1 MFRMTASSRCAALG
15 PRSCTPSARTSA
27 EWRHR
32 CGWGGAPVGG
42 GVGRAAELHTVT
54 ALQQERSGR
63 ERDCR
68 LCPVRLALSC
78 NNTGYRAIGS
88 MTEEAIELT
97 PSLQHGSPFPPLSPT
112 PPPHAGGH
120 QAHHAAV
127 CAGAGDTDLQRDHGN
142 HECTGAVTP
151 RECSGAVT
159 PPALYYVDCR
169 GREHL

>member
-1 MFRMTASSRCAALG
+1 MSGCSVPDDCVVEMCRFGAAELHTIGAILG
-15 PRSCTPSARTSA
+15 GMAAQVWVGRGT
-27 EWRHR
+27 
-32 CGWGGAPVGG
+32 GGG
-42 GVGRAAELHTVT
+42 GVSRAAELHTVT

-97 PSLQHGSPFPPLSPT
+97 PSLQHGSPFPPLSPP

-120 QAHHAAV
+120 QDHHARP
-127 CAGAGDTDLQRDHGN
+127 LP
-142 HECTGAVTP
+142 P
-151 RECSGAVT
+151 RTQEAIKLITRQFVPVPGTLIYNGITATTS
-159 PPALYYVDCR
+159 AL
-169 GREHL
+169 EL